1 MSLASELVKLIQCKK
16 SQRKSQKPTKQWNHE
31 WPPFQSFVLAQT
43 AADELDRKLLT
54 SSKKFGLSFFKFF
67 FRFSWNTMRESMAAN
82 SFTNERLVLKE
93 TSALKG
99 LTLETSVSFISHG
112 GNDTKFGTLLV
123 CSKDPSPK
131 ILDRYTKVH
140 VKPKSCDR
148 LTSPETIKREKKKT
162 LISTN
167 YTRRWYANYISWQT
181 KKTQEHRM
189 VIYSCLRPWTG
200 EKNTNSEVQ
209 FV

>member
-82 SFTNERLVLKE
+82 SFTNERFERNVRSE
-93 TSALKG
+93 RAHARN
-99 LTLETSVSFISHG
+99 VSFIYISRWKWYQIW
-112 GNDTKFGTLLV
+112 NSFSLFKRPF
-123 CSKDPSPK
+123 SK
-131 ILDRYTKVH
+131 ILDRYTEVH

-148 LTSPETIKREKKKT
+148 LPSPETIKREKKR
-162 LISTN
+162 L
-167 YTRRWYANYISWQT
+167 
-181 KKTQEHRM
+181 
-189 VIYSCLRPWTG
+189 
-200 EKNTNSEVQ
+200 
-209 FV
+209 